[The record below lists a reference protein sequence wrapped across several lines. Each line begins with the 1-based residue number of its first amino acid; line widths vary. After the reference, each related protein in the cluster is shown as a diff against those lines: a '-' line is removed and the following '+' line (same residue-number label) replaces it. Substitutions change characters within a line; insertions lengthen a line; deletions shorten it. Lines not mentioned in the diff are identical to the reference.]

1 MGKLYGIGVGPG
13 DPGLLTL
20 KAHRLLQE
28 ADVIFCPQKKKGADS
43 TAFDIIRPFLEQREK
58 MGRKAEI
65 VPLVYPMHYHGVQ
78 LREMWEENA
87 VTIAEYL
94 KEDRTGVFITLGD
107 PAVYSTFMYTLPYL
121 ERHKIPVEVI
131 PGIPSFCAAA
141 DSVKWPLAAWDEDLL
156 IVPVRKNSG
165 KELGEMLRNHDNV
178 ILMKPS
184 SDREALLQ
192 ALEANAGEKQFVLI
206 SKIGTKEECRLMGL
220 EEIKKFEIPY
230 LSVILVKHAGTFG
243 GTGSGWTLK

>member
-1 MGKLYGIGVGPG
+1 M
-13 DPGLLTL
+13 
-20 KAHRLLQE
+20 
-28 ADVIFCPQKKKGADS
+28 KKMLDELRKIVSSDCDF
-43 TAFDIIRPFLEQREK
+43 TVDINPVDFRVNIS
-58 MGRKAEI
+58 
-65 VPLVYPMHYHGVQ
+65 
-78 LREMWEENA
+78 REMWEENA

-192 ALEANAGEKQFVLI
+192 ALEANAREKQFVLI